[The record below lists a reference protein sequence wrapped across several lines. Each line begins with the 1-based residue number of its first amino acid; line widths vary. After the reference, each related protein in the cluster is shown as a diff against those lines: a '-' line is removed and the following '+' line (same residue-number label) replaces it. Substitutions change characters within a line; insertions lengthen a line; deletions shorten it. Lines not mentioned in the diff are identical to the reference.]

1 MLSKYDIDKY
11 IDSIPPISKIVKET
25 LYYLDNSDMVQAAN
39 IAKEDR
45 VFSNY
50 LSQIVNKPIFG
61 FRNEI
66 TNLNQIF
73 GILGLGRAKQ
83 IVSSYYLH
91 IILPNEWEV
100 LNFSNQKF
108 QDLQANLITQWNII
122 LNALEI
128 KNKDLQQSI
137 VLIPAA
143 LIVCE
148 MLLKD
153 IKSTIVLLKET
164 KDISYD
170 EILYKMSGLRLF
182 DIVKKIAIKWEF
194 NDSIISFIRELSQY
208 DKEDDVK
215 KEIIFMRLL
224 ISHEMS
230 KPYAI
235 DSGLNDFFNFPLN
248 FEEKDIMQFYSML
261 KMGQ

>member
-1 MLSKYDIDKY
+1 MLNECDIDKY
-11 IDSIPPISKIVKET
+11 LDSIPPVSKIVKET
-25 LYYLDNSDMVQAAN
+25 LLNLKNSDMVQAAN
-39 IAKEDR
+39 IAKNDK

-61 FRNEI
+61 FRDEI

-73 GILGLGRAKQ
+73 GILGLSRARQ
-83 IVSSYYLH
+83 VVSSYYLH
-91 IILPNEWEV
+91 IILPQEWEV
-100 LNFSNQKF
+100 LNFSNKKF
-108 QDLQANLITQWNII
+108 QDLQANLITQWNLI
-122 LNALEI
+122 LDELGI
-128 KNKDLQQSI
+128 KDSNLQQSI

-148 MLLKD
+148 MLLKE
-153 IKSTIVLLKET
+153 IGSTVKLLKET
-164 KDISYD
+164 KDISFD
-170 EILYKMSGLRLF
+170 EILYKMSGQRLM
-182 DIVKKIAIKWEF
+182 DIVEKIALKWEF
-194 NDSIISFIRELSQY
+194 DEDIISLIRGFSQ
-208 DKEDDVK
+208 DAKGVRTK
-215 KEIIFMRLL
+215 KEIIFLRLL

-235 DSGLNDFFNFPLN
+235 ESGLNDFFHFPLD